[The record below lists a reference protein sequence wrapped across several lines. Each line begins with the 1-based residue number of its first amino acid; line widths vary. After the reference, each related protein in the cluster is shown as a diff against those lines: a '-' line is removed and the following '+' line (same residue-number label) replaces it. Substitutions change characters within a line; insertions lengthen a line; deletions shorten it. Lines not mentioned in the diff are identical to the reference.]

1 MNHSYRDEELQLW
14 TSSGQ
19 MMQADEE
26 PQLIPRFCILNQ
38 RGRASL
44 WKNTDRRSSLITQP
58 PSLSLHPRHSCLL
71 QEAIQHSAFTSLDSL
86 VINFSQEVTG
96 TRLNSNVRDI
106 FRLMTT
112 DQCKSLII
120 FCDEDIPPHLS
131 SNICYD
137 KDSGVFM
144 GNPGCNINDN
154 NNVSSDLTN
163 LTVHTL
169 CEPNNNDSKDSQSEM
184 VIRDCFHDG
193 KCKCVLKSCQ
203 KCNNLGVS
211 SGRDRNVKMSRS
223 VSFDEE
229 VIVYMF
235 DQDSPI
241 SELHSEPCISH
252 PGRHSSDLSDDTLE
266 DIGLEWEDDFSALET
281 NRHFQYVRHRWDR
294 SFSLPTPGRT
304 SLARP
309 ERLSLSQTCLF
320 LIHVTESDLE
330 L

>member
-44 WKNTDRRSSLITQP
+44 WKNTDRRSSLITQS

-235 DQDSPI
+235 DQVLITWASTMV
-241 SELHSEPCISH
+241 LGC
-252 PGRHSSDLSDDTLE
+252 
-266 DIGLEWEDDFSALET
+266 
-281 NRHFQYVRHRWDR
+281 
-294 SFSLPTPGRT
+294 
-304 SLARP
+304 
-309 ERLSLSQTCLF
+309 CF
-320 LIHVTESDLE
+320 LIILIQTKAVSIYDPSIDVIFRTAPSRSCTLRPAHLIQAAIPVICQTTHWKTLVMCLRSTFACFIPLDRK
-330 L
+330 